1 MNKILRILLKYWYLL
16 VILILFYLLY
26 YYVNDNKKSKIE
38 IERLKTNIEVIQ
50 ADFQTYKIKVK
61 EIINGKDS
69 IISRN
74 AAQIMSLNL
83 TLDEYKQFRQQDIT
97 EITNLKLKLKN
108 IQSGFAVNFETDF
121 NIITKL
127 IDNSFTYTTEYYN
140 FDGKIIGDTLI
151 VNGKT
156 KDGLRGYIT
165 KVPKVR
171 FLWWSW
177 GVKGKQLNIVLQNP
191 NSKITYMKYI
201 VIDN

>member
-165 KVPKVR
+165 KVPKVK

-177 GVKGKQLNIVLQNP
+177 GG
-191 NSKITYMKYI
+191 
-201 VIDN
+201 